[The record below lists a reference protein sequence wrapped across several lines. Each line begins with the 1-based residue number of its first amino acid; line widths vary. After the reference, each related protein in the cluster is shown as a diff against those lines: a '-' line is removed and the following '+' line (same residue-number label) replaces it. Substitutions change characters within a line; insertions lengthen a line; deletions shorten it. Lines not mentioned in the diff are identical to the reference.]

1 MNSRVGTFFGA
12 IGGMLSFRVV
22 LALVVSTS
30 VTSSVTVPLAYQAH
44 KARDEQVAAPTTVPP
59 TIPETV
65 VTSTAP
71 APTAPGETTTTTT
84 STTTTPAP
92 AEQTT
97 TTASQEPISSD
108 GLFASNWADHTDPIP
123 LEGAKV
129 GRSVWVFFDAPD
141 VVSVR
146 FWLNDPDGA
155 GPPTR
160 SAETPFDLAPDSFD
174 FRTLAPGEHTLRAEV
189 TTLTGSYVRVATFT
203 VIEER

>member
-1 MNSRVGTFFGA
+1 MTSRTGTFFGA
-12 IGGMLSFRVV
+12 LGSMLSFRVI

-44 KARDEQVAAPTTVPP
+44 KARDEQVAAPTTVAP
-59 TIPETV
+59 TVPETPAP
-65 VTSTAP
+65 STAP
-71 APTAPGETTTTTT
+71 PPTVPGETTTTST
-84 STTTTPAP
+84 STTTTAP
-92 AEQTT
+92 GQTT
-97 TTASQEPISSD
+97 TTGPAAEPISSD

-146 FWLNDPDGA
+146 FWLDDPDGA
-155 GPPTR
+155 GAPTR
-160 SAETPFDLAPDSFD
+160 SADAPFDLAPDSFD
-174 FRTLAPGEHTLRAEV
+174 FRTLAPGTHTLRAEV